1 MVDLSIVFL
10 YVYQRVYPIKWILI
24 PFHSIKIPLD
34 PIRWSRGRSPLV
46 VSGCFRAEVWC
57 CTSKT
62 LAAARCSSC
71 LACARRG
78 EPGRGAAPIVP
89 TGFQRQD
96 AGPVGK
102 ASKCWGFPTEKYGNM
117 VNNIWFSCENDG
129 IWYDL
134 TMQMVEFDGN
144 IKGIYYISGE
154 MDSGAT
160 KW

>member
-1 MVDLSIVFL
+1 
-10 YVYQRVYPIKWILI
+10 
-24 PFHSIKIPLD
+24 
-34 PIRWSRGRSPLV
+34 
-46 VSGCFRAEVWC
+46 
-57 CTSKT
+57 
-62 LAAARCSSC
+62 
-71 LACARRG
+71 
-78 EPGRGAAPIVP
+78 
-89 TGFQRQD
+89 
-96 AGPVGK
+96 
-102 ASKCWGFPTEKYGNM
+102 M